1 MSRGREGHE
10 QRTRGGVCWAE
21 KCEKQRSQEESP
33 RRQAAVEA
41 EKMWSKGQEED
52 LDSAV
57 HWR

>member
-1 MSRGREGHE
+1 MSRGQEEECAGLRSV
-10 QRTRGGVCWAE
+10 RNRG
-21 KCEKQRSQEESP
+21 QEESC
-33 RRQAAVEA
+33 RRQAGVGA